1 VSVIHPSIYPEM
13 YSWEQLWAP
22 HDEPTYRSVLA
33 ALSPA
38 DTLLEIGAG
47 DLRLAVRMAAI
58 VSKVYAIEIQETILE
73 RAAAAYRSLPE
84 NLVVLA
90 GDART
95 INFPPGITT
104 GVLLMRH
111 CTHFNLYIKKLQAA
125 GCQRLVTNA
134 RWRSGLELIDLAS
147 PRVPYDQLELGW
159 YACLC
164 GRAGF
169 KTGAVELLSDEVAS
183 MIVEVDDC
191 PGCRYSVPEW
201 LPSQAHDLEIG
212 YLPDHLDRS
221 GRSITLFQEG
231 ARAK

>member
-1 VSVIHPSIYPEM
+1 VSVNHPSIYPAM
-13 YSWEQLWAP
+13 DSWEQLWAP

-47 DLRLAVRMAAI
+47 DLRLAIRMAAI
-58 VSKVYAIEIQETILE
+58 VKKVYAIEIQETILE
-73 RAAAAYRSLPE
+73 RAAAQRSLPK

-90 GDART
+90 GDARS
-95 INFPPGITT
+95 IEFPPGITT

-111 CTHFNLYIKKLQAA
+111 CTHFYIYVKKLQAA

-134 RWRSGLELIDLAS
+134 RWRSGLEVIDLAA
-147 PRVPYDQLELGW
+147 PRLPFDPLELGW

-169 KTGAVELLSDEVAS
+169 KTGAVELLTDEIAS
-183 MIVEVDDC
+183 TVVEVDDC
-191 PGCRYSVPEW
+191 PGCRYSGPKW
-201 LPSQAHDLEIG
+201 LPSQEYDLEFG
-212 YLPDHLDRS
+212 SLPDHLEGS

>member
-22 HDEPTYRSVLA
+22 HDEPTYQSVLA

-58 VSKVYAIEIQETILE
+58 VRKIYAIEIQETILE
-73 RAAAAYRSLPE
+73 RAVAHRSLPK
-84 NLVVLA
+84 NLVVLT
-90 GDART
+90 GDARY
-95 INFPPGITT
+95 IKFPPEITT

-134 RWRSGLELIDLAS
+134 RWRSGLEVIDLVS
-147 PRVPYDQLELGW
+147 PRLPFKQLELGW

-169 KTGAVELLSDEVAS
+169 KTGAVELLTDEIAS
-183 MIVEVDDC
+183 RTIEVEDC
-191 PGCRYSVPEW
+191 PGCRYSGNNWFPAQEYDPEF
-201 LPSQAHDLEIG
+201 EN
-212 YLPDHLDRS
+212 LPDHLDGS